1 MDKFGCKPFLMLN
14 LFGQLIGDIGI
25 MINFAFIEQLPL
37 EFFFIETLYGLFG
50 GAPVWYLS
58 KYCHK
63 VPVKCYLKVIFIS
76 GMYAYGALVSKPE
89 SRATRLALFDGTE
102 SLFVVIGTILS
113 PIIKNNF
120 GRYTN
125 YGLKVGCTF
134 LALLY
139 IIFLVKEPPKSD
151 EDKDKKQEKL
161 TIITPLLSFVDL
173 IKTVFKRLQK
183 ISYQMFSSIIFECQ
197 QPTTF

>member
-1 MDKFGCKPFLMLN
+1 
-14 LFGQLIGDIGI
+14 
-25 MINFAFIEQLPL
+25 
-37 EFFFIETLYGLFG
+37 
-50 GAPVWYLS
+50 
-58 KYCHK
+58 
-63 VPVKCYLKVIFIS
+63 
-76 GMYAYGALVSKPE
+76 MYAYGALVSKPE

-139 IIFLVKEPPKSD
+139 IVFLVKEPPKSD

-183 ISYQMFSSIIFECQ
+183 ISYQVFLSASE
-197 QPTTF
+197 P

>member
-1 MDKFGCKPFLMLN
+1 MWI
-14 LFGQLIGDIGI
+14 LF
-25 MINFAFIEQLPL
+25 
-37 EFFFIETLYGLFG
+37 
-50 GAPVWYLS
+50 
-58 KYCHK
+58 
-63 VPVKCYLKVIFIS
+63 S

-102 SLFVVIGTILS
+102 SLFVVIGTLLS

-139 IIFLVKEPPKSD
+139 IVFLVKEPPKSE

-183 ISYQMFSSIIFECQ
+183 ISYQMFLSASNSLFYFQSIKITLGPSDAESMRRLTQ
-197 QPTTF
+197 WPSVLYWRLLDLKG

>member
-1 MDKFGCKPFLMLN
+1 
-14 LFGQLIGDIGI
+14 
-25 MINFAFIEQLPL
+25 
-37 EFFFIETLYGLFG
+37 
-50 GAPVWYLS
+50 
-58 KYCHK
+58 
-63 VPVKCYLKVIFIS
+63 
-76 GMYAYGALVSKPE
+76 MYAYGALVSKPE

-113 PIIKNNF
+113 PIIKNRF

-139 IIFLVKEPPKSD
+139 MTFLVKEPPKSV
-151 EDKDKKQEKL
+151 EDKDKKQEKI

-183 ISYQMFSSIIFECQ
+183 ISYQMFLSASNPQLSGVRACVRNLDLRVQ
-197 QPTTF
+197 SVL

>member
-1 MDKFGCKPFLMLN
+1 
-14 LFGQLIGDIGI
+14 
-25 MINFAFIEQLPL
+25 
-37 EFFFIETLYGLFG
+37 
-50 GAPVWYLS
+50 
-58 KYCHK
+58 
-63 VPVKCYLKVIFIS
+63 
-76 GMYAYGALVSKPE
+76 MYAYGALVSKPE

-139 IIFLVKEPPKSD
+139 TIFLVKEPPKSD
-151 EDKDKKQEKL
+151 EGKDKKQEKL

-183 ISYQMFSSIIFECQ
+183 ISYQMFLTQIREQMSGPDLHVFTLKFLALKKWSFQFFFDFCL
-197 QPTTF
+197 PLFYAFFLCGP